1 MPVRRLALA
10 ALLLAGLLSAGDKK
24 YSLKEILDPEETDFA
39 LSAYTWTDWETLDP
53 ATKLRA
59 QGTDPSEWELPPPD
73 EETPEEKTKR
83 EEREKRAKQEPPE
96 DRAPGF
102 RFDRRLELKKKAF
115 EELLGAASAPKL
127 EGLIKQLKLLDKALA
142 RFDKVVDDAR
152 EEYSQVSEQV
162 RKAQEAYS
170 ENYKKKHGVWP
181 ETVPMSRSLIV
192 DYNRKSLRFQYVL
205 ATRQSELQFHD
216 WLLVRIGE
224 LVAALTDA
232 EADKP
237 LSALVAGLKDSDFAY
252 RIRCAELLARLK
264 GEKAAALF
272 DQALS
277 QEQDPLVL
285 AELIRLKVKWG
296 GPGAFDLLAARID
309 DPAWPVRAAVIR
321 ELSKIPKKE
330 SIDLLVARLA
340 KEDGRLKEDIAE
352 ALRALTGKDFVAEPE
367 PWRIWWEKAR
377 GNWAPPAERMK
388 GDAPGEG
395 QEAGVVYFYGIR
407 TTSKR
412 VVFCLDISGSMEWSL
427 EGRDGKGPP
436 RLDKAKEELLRALNT
451 LPEDARF
458 AIVVYSTEVSTWK
471 KALEPASA
479 KNKASAR
486 KFVEDLK
493 PEGATNI
500 FDALVTAMEIAAP
513 PAKGREPGAD
523 TIFFLTD
530 GQSNCGR
537 VVDPHQILDEITRR
551 NRTLGVTIHTV
562 GVSKDQNSGFLL
574 NLAKR
579 NGGHY
584 VAYK

>member
-1 MPVRRLALA
+1 MRRLALA
-10 ALLLAGLLSAGDKK
+10 AILLAGLLAAGDKK
-24 YSLKEILDPEETDFA
+24 YSLKEILDPQETDFA
-39 LSAYTWTDWETLDP
+39 LSAYTWADWEKLDA
-53 ATKLRA
+53 ATRLRA

-73 EETPEEKTKR
+73 EETPEEKAKR
-83 EEREKRAKQEPPE
+83 EENEKRAKERPPE

-115 EELLGAASAPKL
+115 EDLLGAASAPKL
-127 EGLIKQLKLLDKALA
+127 EGLIKQLKLLDKTLE
-142 RFDKVVDDAR
+142 RFERVLDEAR
-152 EEYSQVSEQV
+152 EDYFQVAEQY

-170 ENYKKKHGVWP
+170 ENYKKKHGVLP
-181 ETVPMSRSLIV
+181 ETVPMSASLIA
-192 DYNRKSLRFQYVL
+192 DYNGKSVRFQHLV
-205 ATRQSELQFHD
+205 ATRQSEMQFQD
-216 WLLVRIGE
+216 WLLGRIGE

-237 LSALVAGLKDSDFAY
+237 LSALAAGLKDSEFAY

-264 GEKAAALF
+264 GEKAAALYG
-272 DQALS
+272 QALA
-277 QEQDPLVL
+277 QEEDPLVL
-285 AELIRLKVKWG
+285 AELIRLKAKWG
-296 GPGAFDLLAARID
+296 GPGAFDLLAARLD

-321 ELSKIPKKE
+321 ELSRIPRKE
-330 SIDLLVARLA
+330 SVDLLVARLA

-352 ALRALTGKDFVAEPE
+352 ALRALTGQNFVAEPE
-367 PWRIWWEKAR
+367 PWRIWWEKNR
-377 GNWAPPAERMK
+377 GNWAPPVERTK

-427 EGRDGKGPP
+427 AGRDEKGPP

-458 AIVVYSTEVSTWK
+458 AIVVYSTDVATWK
-471 KALEPASA
+471 KSLEPASP
-479 KNKASAR
+479 KNKAAAR

-493 PEGATNI
+493 PEGATDI

-513 PAKGREPGAD
+513 PAKGRDPGAD
-523 TIFFLTD
+523 TIFFMTD
-530 GQSNCGR
+530 GQPTHGKII
-537 VVDPHQILDEITRR
+537 DPHQILDEITRR
-551 NRTLGVTIHTV
+551 NHVLGVTIHTV
-562 GVSKDQNSGFLL
+562 GVSKEQNAAFLL

-579 NGGHY
+579 NGGRY